1 MVERSRCCWYDVV
14 GAWWKP
20 RRAERFFEELQ
31 LDTIH
36 SAHCL
41 AQASDRIRSA
51 GRSSCENMRLLTRMC
66 LSRGYAPSLGV
77 SIILRSGTKST
88 ASWVPASTSSHP
100 ILTLMLWRGP
110 SVLLKLTEMPWYWR
124 AEQYIAQS
132 LPGLPTTPPILSSPA
147 KVVDLLLQA
156 DRSRQSH
163 AVSTREH
170 VCSGRPYGLRDG
182 YPTRFKA
189 ILMSKHAVPG
199 SHTLS

>member
-41 AQASDRIRSA
+41 VGPNSI
-51 GRSSCENMRLLTRMC
+51 
-66 LSRGYAPSLGV
+66 SRPKLVRKYAPAYTYVLITWVAPSLGV

-132 LPGLPTTPPILSSPA
+132 LPGLPTTPPILTSPA

-156 DRSRQSH
+156 DRSRQKQ
-163 AVSTREH
+163 AEPR
-170 VCSGRPYGLRDG
+170 GFY
-182 YPTRFKA
+182 
-189 ILMSKHAVPG
+189 
-199 SHTLS
+199 